1 MNKTTRTE
9 QIKNE
14 ALRVCDIDNVKTFEK
29 GAKWADKN
37 PYWIEDSI
45 PQPELNKVTG
55 LPRLYLCKCLSLN
68 MEFGWSYT
76 YRIGFVTS
84 DRKWNI
90 DKAGGMLKVIAYM
103 NIKADESQESL
114 FNDIK
119 KYEDIFVNSTIN
131 SFKKDLKEVKEK

>member
-1 MNKTTRTE
+1 
-9 QIKNE
+9 
-14 ALRVCDIDNVKTFEK
+14 
-29 GAKWADKN
+29 
-37 PYWIEDSI
+37 
-45 PQPELNKVTG
+45 
-55 LPRLYLCKCLSLN
+55 

-131 SFKKDLKEVKEK
+131 SFKKDLKEAKEK